1 MVERGGGDGR
11 SQKLGGGLFVF
22 AVPKMLSCAEWRAR
36 AYALCKTGFYCPFI
50 VFFFNV
56 SCGWIEGTDC
66 TCSCFFFFF
75 LLLFARPGRS
85 LESHYACGIICE
97 VTNKRFFVLSVSGKQ
112 SQVEDSAVYR
122 RCSQSFVGCI
132 ASVSFDNVIDHY
144 SSITVLYAKGKV
156 EVSNCIVLFI
166 TQQLCVCGS
175 INLYINSNYFL

>member
-1 MVERGGGDGR
+1 MADPRNLGGDSLCLPFR
-11 SQKLGGGLFVF
+11 RCS
-22 AVPKMLSCAEWRAR
+22 AVQSGARAR
-36 AYALCKTGFYCPFI
+36 TLSARPVFI
-50 VFFFNV
+50 ARSLFFFNV